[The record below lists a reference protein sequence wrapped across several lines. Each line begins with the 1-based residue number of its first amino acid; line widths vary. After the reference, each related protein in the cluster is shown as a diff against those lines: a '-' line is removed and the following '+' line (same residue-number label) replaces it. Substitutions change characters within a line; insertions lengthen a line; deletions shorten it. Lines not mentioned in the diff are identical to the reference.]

1 MKNMDTLRSKES
13 GIVEVTLRERKKIET
28 VGRKMDVNDILSKTD
43 PYPLKE
49 TQEMGMVVFILIRSL
64 DKDRYQNTLQYN
76 SVRKIRFVLSNV
88 WHVSNNTLT
97 TSDLSKDMRKTYL
110 TSYATYLLWSE
121 RFIMGIH
128 TRMFNEVR

>member
-88 WHVSNNTLT
+88 
-97 TSDLSKDMRKTYL
+97 
-110 TSYATYLLWSE
+110 
-121 RFIMGIH
+121 
-128 TRMFNEVR
+128 